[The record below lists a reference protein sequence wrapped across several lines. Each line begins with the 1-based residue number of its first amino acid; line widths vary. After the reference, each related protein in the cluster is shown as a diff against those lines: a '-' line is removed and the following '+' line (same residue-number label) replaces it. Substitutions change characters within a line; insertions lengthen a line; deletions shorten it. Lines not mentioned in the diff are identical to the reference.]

1 MAIPPVQNNPPTQK
15 RSRIVVNLDDRQAG
29 GAAAGGGGMPPPTSP
44 GQQPY
49 QGQQQPHQTYGVP
62 RKRRKW
68 PIVLGSIL
76 LLAIIGGFIFWQY
89 YKTRPGYSLALLVD
103 AAQRNDA
110 AAFDKVV
117 DTGQVVSS
125 FAPQVINE
133 ATGRLGTALTPAM
146 RKRIETLV
154 PTLLPNV
161 TENLRSEVMK
171 QVREKTTRAEGKPFF
186 LIALLMPYIVEIKQ
200 EGETAI
206 VTDKSGERRLELTM
220 KWTPEKRWKVVAVKD
235 EALARRVVDDIAAYL
250 PAIGGDVENEIR
262 KQIDRRLP
270 GILPGGRQRGR

>member
-1 MAIPPVQNNPPTQK
+1 MSIPPVQNNPPAQK

-29 GAAAGGGGMPPPTSP
+29 GASPPTP
-44 GQQPY
+44 QGQQFHQGQQTQQPY
-49 QGQQQPHQTYGVP
+49 GVG
-62 RKRRKW
+62 RRQRRKW

-76 LLAIIGGFIFWQY
+76 LLLIIGGVVFWQF
-89 YKTRPGYSLALLVD
+89 YKTRPAYSLALLVD

-117 DTGQVVSS
+117 DTNQVVGS

-171 QVREKTTRAEGKPFF
+171 QVREKATRAEGKPFF
-186 LIALLMPYIVEIKQ
+186 LIALFMSYIVDIKQ
-200 EGETAI
+200 EGDTAI
-206 VTDKSGERRLELTM
+206 VTGKSGERQLELTM
-220 KWTPEKRWKVVAVKD
+220 QRTPEKRWKVIAVKD
-235 EALARRVVDDIAAYL
+235 EALAKRVVDDIAAYL

-262 KQIDRRLP
+262 RQIDQRLP